1 MKEIYI
7 YLLLLLFRV
16 HTLIA
21 VIFLSIQPRIKWIF
35 FLKEKAERI
44 ENMRKNLIV
53 WISIWN
59 DYKNSIMYF
68 IIKISALINS
78 LN

>member
-7 YLLLLLFRV
+7 YLLLFRV

-44 ENMRKNLIV
+44 ENMRKNP
-53 WISIWN
+53 N
-59 DYKNSIMYF
+59 C
-68 IIKISALINS
+68 
-78 LN
+78 LNFDLEWL